1 MRVLLRQVQAAIG
14 IAILVF
20 WACGCPLSESG
31 SDKGDN
37 VQADVPDADTTSP
50 PQADDAVAVDGPG
63 GSVCIAVNPEEIEFG
78 GKKVGEQA
86 VLPLEIG
93 ACGGKPL
100 QVFEIYVQQ
109 GSSPDFDLDLSLLDH
124 TPTQQEPLEI
134 LAGETVTIDVSFVPD
149 VLNPL
154 DDTGDFILDTGTV
167 IIVNNSDQHEKA
179 VGLSGVGVEID
190 SPTCVIECAEGNE
203 VVSGTVLH
211 LSGDGSYSPDGPI
224 QKWEWDV
231 EKPVGSES
239 VFVPSYTSP
248 NPTFEVDVVGVYT
261 FFLTCYDQ
269 TNTPSC
275 FPETHQVTVIPNGCP
290 VVHPWLTEPQM
301 WKCDLPAGTVCSWP
315 AEGCDFGQKPDNPC
329 TCVDHSGKLWFE
341 CERPFH
347 NCLPL
352 EGSDVPEGTLTRP
365 LPAHREIAEAC
376 EPTLEPR
383 ADPTCTNSQPGVGDP
398 EDECT
403 TDADC
408 EGGGARCLDEWQGMG
423 ATLCTCHTPDCFED
437 ADCPG
442 MGVCSCGKTDAS
454 CYCSGPS
461 HKSCLHKCLFSDCR
475 TDTDCGEGKFCSPSW
490 DDCGWQI
497 QGYHCHAPEVAEC
510 FNSWECMG
518 ADHWGCNFEKGK
530 GWICQEMPM
539 CD

>member
-211 LSGDGSYSPDGPI
+211 LSGDGS
-224 QKWEWDV
+224 
-231 EKPVGSES
+231 
-239 VFVPSYTSP
+239 
-248 NPTFEVDVVGVYT
+248 
-261 FFLTCYDQ
+261 
-269 TNTPSC
+269 
-275 FPETHQVTVIPNGCP
+275 
-290 VVHPWLTEPQM
+290 
-301 WKCDLPAGTVCSWP
+301 
-315 AEGCDFGQKPDNPC
+315 
-329 TCVDHSGKLWFE
+329 
-341 CERPFH
+341 
-347 NCLPL
+347 
-352 EGSDVPEGTLTRP
+352 
-365 LPAHREIAEAC
+365 
-376 EPTLEPR
+376 
-383 ADPTCTNSQPGVGDP
+383 
-398 EDECT
+398 
-403 TDADC
+403 
-408 EGGGARCLDEWQGMG
+408 
-423 ATLCTCHTPDCFED
+423 
-437 ADCPG
+437 
-442 MGVCSCGKTDAS
+442 
-454 CYCSGPS
+454 
-461 HKSCLHKCLFSDCR
+461 
-475 TDTDCGEGKFCSPSW
+475 
-490 DDCGWQI
+490 
-497 QGYHCHAPEVAEC
+497 
-510 FNSWECMG
+510 
-518 ADHWGCNFEKGK
+518 
-530 GWICQEMPM
+530 
-539 CD
+539 